1 MSKVKEILREVSTWA
16 LMIIAGFMSLG
27 VLLMCC
33 LSISSMLS
41 LGYAAIILYCLI
53 PRSWSYVGISLSV
66 IAACLYICVMFLC
79 VFYQPGSVLLSSL
92 LPIMAVLAML
102 KGKPLWM
109 WSLVALIFLGIGV
122 FSLFYNDIIGP
133 MTFMIC
139 DRPIDVPAQWGHCYR
154 LFWSASLFKM
164 VASRAGN
171 LSILVMSGYL
181 LYKRYRK
188 PCEDLEV

>member
-1 MSKVKEILREVSTWA
+1 MKEVIRKAVTCGLVIL
-16 LMIIAGFMSLG
+16 AGFLSLA
-27 VLLMCC
+27 VIMMCS
-33 LSISSMLS
+33 LSIGSMLS

-53 PRSWSYVGISLSV
+53 PRSWRYVGISLSV
-66 IAACLYICVMFLC
+66 IAACLYICAMFLC
-79 VFYQPGSVLLSSL
+79 FFYQPGWVLLSAL

-109 WSLVALIFLGIGV
+109 WSLVAIIFLAMGV
-122 FSLFYNDIIGP
+122 FSLFYNDINGP

-139 DRPIDVPAQWGHCYR
+139 DRPIDVPAQWGNCYR
-154 LFWSASLFKM
+154 LFWSAVLFNM

>member
-1 MSKVKEILREVSTWA
+1 MKELIRKAVTWVLVIL
-16 LMIIAGFMSLG
+16 AGFLSLA
-27 VLLMCC
+27 VIMMCC
-33 LSISSMLS
+33 LTISFMLC
-41 LGYAAIILYCLI
+41 LGYVAIILYCLI

-66 IAACLYICVMFLC
+66 IAACLYICAMFLC
-79 VFYQPGSVLLSSL
+79 LFYQPGSVLLSAL

-109 WSLVALIFLGIGV
+109 WGLVALIFLAMGV

-154 LFWSASLFKM
+154 LFWSALLFNI
-164 VASRAGN
+164 VAYRAGI
-171 LSILVMSGYL
+171 LSILVLSGIS

>member
-1 MSKVKEILREVSTWA
+1 MKEVIRKAVTCGLVIL
-16 LMIIAGFMSLG
+16 AGFLSLA
-27 VLLMCC
+27 VIMMCS
-33 LSISSMLS
+33 LTIGSMLC

-66 IAACLYICVMFLC
+66 IVACLYFCVMFLC
-79 VFYQPGSVLLSSL
+79 IFYQPGWVLLSAL

-109 WSLVALIFLGIGV
+109 WSLVAMIFLAMGV

-139 DRPIDVPAQWGHCYR
+139 DRPIDVPAQWGNCYR
-154 LFWSASLFKM
+154 LFWSAVLFNM

>member
-1 MSKVKEILREVSTWA
+1 MKELIRKAVTWVLVIL
-16 LMIIAGFMSLG
+16 AGFLSLA
-27 VLLMCC
+27 VIMMCC
-33 LSISSMLS
+33 LTISSMLC
-41 LGYAAIILYCLI
+41 LGYVAIILYCLI

-66 IAACLYICVMFLC
+66 IAACLYICAMFLC
-79 VFYQPGSVLLSSL
+79 LFYQPGRVLLSAL

-109 WSLVALIFLGIGV
+109 WSLVALIFLAIAF

-154 LFWSASLFKM
+154 LFWSALLFNI
-164 VASRAGN
+164 VAYRAGI
-171 LSILVMSGYL
+171 LSILVLSGIS
-181 LYKRYRK
+181 LYKIYRK